1 MTGSEMKQLRQ
12 HLGEAIGKKLSTT
25 DMARLCGLP
34 PENGPETIL
43 KWEVTGPS
51 QAAAGLLR
59 MLAMASDCYSIL
71 DSFNIFDR
79 FDFDEKQRPAHREAF
94 RAQIKHEV
102 LRRIGY

>member
-1 MTGSEMKQLRQ
+1 MTGSELKKLRQ
-12 HLGEAIGKKLSTT
+12 HLGEAIGRKLSAA
-25 DMARLCGLP
+25 DMARLCGLA

-59 MLAMASDCYSIL
+59 TLAMASDRYPIL

-79 FDFDEKQRPAHREAF
+79 FDFDEKQRPAHRQAF
-94 RAQIKHEV
+94 RAQMKDEV
-102 LRRIGY
+102 LRRIG